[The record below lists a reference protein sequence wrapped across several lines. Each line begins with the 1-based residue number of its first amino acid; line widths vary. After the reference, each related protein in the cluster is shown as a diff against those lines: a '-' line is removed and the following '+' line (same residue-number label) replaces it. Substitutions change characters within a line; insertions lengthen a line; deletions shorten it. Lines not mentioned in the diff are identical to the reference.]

1 MRRVFNANFGRE
13 NYEWPNCLS
22 RSTVATMSSI
32 ETHDYW
38 LARERETFIAACME
52 HERSSRGTAPT

>member
-1 MRRVFNANFGRE
+1 MPTSVAK

-22 RSTVATMSSI
+22 RSTVATMRSI

-38 LARERETFIAACME
+38 LARERETFIAA
-52 HERSSRGTAPT
+52 